1 MAIQPEQHAPGNIVP
16 FARPV
21 DPNLAL
27 TYDPHA
33 GQPEPE
39 RLQPGIDAGRQ
50 GLVSG
55 WVSTGFGLFQ
65 LLAPRSF
72 LRLAGMPYPPWLI
85 RAVGARD
92 LALGVGLLARPAS
105 DNWRVTRFVND
116 VLDTGLI
123 GAAAFARSSNRRRL
137 AAFAAVAA
145 GVILL
150 DAWTASAAPPASRRD

>member
-1 MAIQPEQHAPGNIVP
+1 MATQPEQHAPSNP
-16 FARPV
+16 N
-21 DPNLAL
+21 PNLAL

-33 GQPEPE
+33 GQPELE
-39 RLQPGIDAGRQ
+39 RLPPDAGRQ
-50 GLVSG
+50 GQVSG

-72 LRLAGMPYPPWLI
+72 LRLVGMPYPPWLI
-85 RAVGARD
+85 RAVGVRD
-92 LALGVGLLARPAS
+92 LALGVGLLAQPAS
-105 DNWRVTRFVND
+105 DNWRVRRFVND

-145 GVILL
+145 SVILL
-150 DAWTASAAPPASRRD
+150 DAWTASAAPASRPE